1 MTITPLAPA
10 PAAPAPGS
18 TPTSAGRPGSAAA
31 ALFGLLV
38 DQHLGTAEGA
48 APDPAAASA
57 TAASA
62 ATAPATTPA
71 TVPAA
76 GPAGTPLA
84 VPAAV
89 TGAAG
94 DTVEEDADDTAA
106 DADGSTPTAP
116 DATASGGLAA
126 LAGFPVVALPVLS
139 QTATPTQGGHD
150 EPAGSRSEAS
160 GTVDASEPTGATVT
174 SAVGTD
180 PATAVVTG
188 QSSAATPDQAITQT
202 TGAPVVDPSATAPA
216 PSASSAAGV
225 SAAGLTPVVATTT
238 TGGTTATPAP
248 ADAATRSA
256 VLDQVL
262 PALPRVVLRGDGTSR
277 LTLKLHP
284 ADLGEVHVTVTVR
297 GQEVDVTLAAG
308 ARAREALSE
317 GSSRLRGLLEGIGHT
332 TGQVVLRDLPG
343 GSAPVQP
350 AVGQQPAGTG
360 PHAGGQSS
368 GQAGGQ
374 GQADDRGQGFG
385 RPAGL
390 DGGPAGREGDSSTHL
405 RPSGTVRHQPSAA
418 AGIDVT
424 I

>member
-1 MTITPLAPA
+1 MTITSLAPA

-18 TPTSAGRPGSAAA
+18 TPAPAGQPGSAAA

-38 DQHLGTAEGA
+38 DQHLGAATPTVEGA
-48 APDPAAASA
+48 ADPA
-57 TAASA
+57 T
-62 ATAPATTPA
+62 
-71 TVPAA
+71 
-76 GPAGTPLA
+76 AGTP
-84 VPAAV
+84 VVGPADA
-89 TGAAG
+89 
-94 DTVEEDADDTAA
+94 VEEDADDAA
-106 DADGSTPTAP
+106 ADGSTPTAP

-139 QTATPTQGGHD
+139 QTATPTQDGHD

-160 GTVDASEPTGATVT
+160 DTVDASEPTGATFT
-174 SAVGTD
+174 SAVRTD
-180 PATAVVTG
+180 PATVVPATG
-188 QSSAATPDQAITQT
+188 QGTAQATAPDTATLV
-202 TGAPVVDPSATAPA
+202 PVDPSAAAPTPTAPTT
-216 PSASSAAGV
+216 PSAAGV
-225 SAAGLTPVVATTT
+225 SAAGLTPVVAATT
-238 TGGTTATPAP
+238 TGGATATPTSP
-248 ADAATRSA
+248 DAATRSA

-262 PALPRVVLRGDGTSR
+262 PALPRVVQRGEGTSR

-350 AVGQQPAGTG
+350 APGQQPAGTG
-360 PHAGGQSS
+360 PNTGGQSF
-368 GQAGGQ
+368 GQADGH
-374 GQADDRGQGFG
+374 GQADDRGFG
-385 RPAGL
+385 RPAVL
-390 DGGPAGREGDSSTHL
+390 DGGPAGREGDPSTHL